1 MPNILV
7 NAISLPADLYW
18 SNEFS
23 WSPITARE
31 TISVTGAAI
40 IQRGKR
46 LDGRRI
52 NLTSGDETAWVTRER
67 LDALEALRNTKPES
81 VLLKFADGREYTVIF
96 NDVDGQSIEAEA
108 MQPGKVPAP
117 SDLFRVKLNFLE
129 VTL

>member
-1 MPNILV
+1 MPNITV
-7 NAISLPADLYW
+7 NAIALKPDLYW

-46 LDGRRI
+46 IKGRRI
-52 NLTSGDETAWVTRER
+52 NLSSGDDTAWVTRAQ
-67 LDALEALRNTKPES
+67 LDALTALRDTKPEN
-81 VLLKFADGREYTVIF
+81 VTLTFGDGRVFQVIF

-108 MQPGKVPAP
+108 LQPGKKPEP
-117 SDLFRVKLNFLE
+117 SDPFRIKLNFLE
-129 VTL
+129 VSV